1 MDDLIHNLGKTYKEV
16 ELSLITS
23 EKREAKF
30 QYDRDFKKITILKE
44 RSIIDTQ
51 DYIGANLYITSN
63 ERVKDGDWYLAIT
76 YSINGTEIM
85 PQRFRVGPKPC
96 GEIPLGRKIIAT
108 TDLLV
113 TDEPITGKDISRGH
127 AIMVKEKDA
136 YYKCL
141 PCPSENFIKFF
152 TENNLMP
159 KALAE
164 YVIKSNTIFKVSYE
178 QPIITPNYDLKIS
191 EDNTIS
197 LANFEDF
204 RKEYT
209 ASEMKKCYIEA
220 VKHYIKFG
228 IEPTDELAQD
238 YLEHLKLK

>member
-1 MDDLIHNLGKTYKEV
+1 
-16 ELSLITS
+16 
-23 EKREAKF
+23 
-30 QYDRDFKKITILKE
+30 
-44 RSIIDTQ
+44 
-51 DYIGANLYITSN
+51 
-63 ERVKDGDWYLAIT
+63 
-76 YSINGTEIM
+76 
-85 PQRFRVGPKPC
+85 
-96 GEIPLGRKIIAT
+96 
-108 TDLLV
+108 
-113 TDEPITGKDISRGH
+113 
-127 AIMVKEKDA
+127 
-136 YYKCL
+136 
-141 PCPSENFIKFF
+141 
-152 TENNLMP
+152 MP